1 MKMFE
6 INKIIKELW
15 VTTYKGNDIQTIEI
29 RADQEENNGKRNYNY
44 RVRRYCNYA
53 SLLNMVIFIVGHDQ
67 GRDGA

>member
-1 MKMFE
+1 MKFHSMKMFE

-53 SLLNMVIFIVGHDQ
+53 SITKYGNSYSWS
-67 GRDGA
+67 